1 MSNHEKG
8 FENIN
13 DVSIQEVKVFGQ
25 GGLFLDIA
33 SSVLDLDIFEH
44 IEKPYL
50 TAVMGYADFGG
61 VNDFLSIKGG
71 ERVEINLCSTHEDH
85 EDIKKIFYIDK
96 IISSQKIKENEE
108 FYIAHM
114 IEDIGFLSKTE
125 NINRSYSGSGS
136 DIIEKVADEFFDR
149 DLDVLSATGEDQQN
163 LKLII
168 PNMNPIETISWIK
181 NRLNTVQGFPFYLYS
196 TLVNPYGCGPGKKLR
211 PVLELADL
219 NFLLTQAP
227 MNPEQA
233 FFYTESTA
241 TLTESQKMSIQQRRT
256 ILSYETQKTAD
267 VFGLLE
273 KGLVG
278 SEYNY
283 LDVTKY
289 KQNEFVFDIE
299 EDVNDKFRYTDVIKE
314 SSNVDVLKYDW
325 SASKNPKTKKITQI
339 GGTSSYED
347 LISISESTD
356 VARYKNKVT
365 SMSMANLLVKD
376 PININVNGYDFL
388 DGKMNTSI
396 GRKIR
401 ILFVKN
407 RSDHDKTDDNNRLFD
422 TSKSGDFLIY
432 GCKHAIRQEGYT
444 ISMTLVKVSNDEDLE
459 VPPETVA

>member
-1 MSNHEKG
+1 MAHHEKG

-13 DVSIQEVKVFGQ
+13 DVSIQEVKVFLQSGQ
-25 GGLFLDIA
+25 FIDIA

-71 ERVEINLCSTHEDH
+71 ERVEITISSTHEDH
-85 EDIKKIFYIDK
+85 KDIKKIFYIDK
-96 IISSQKIKENEE
+96 IISSQKLKENEE

-114 IEDIGFLSKTE
+114 IEDLGFLSKIK
-125 NINRSYSGSGS
+125 NINRSYSGLGS
-136 DIIEKVADEFFDR
+136 DIIEKIADEFLDR
-149 DLDVLSATGEDQQN
+149 DLDVLSTGEDQQN
-163 LKLII
+163 MKLII
-168 PNMNPIETISWIK
+168 PNMNPIESVSWVK
-181 NRLNTVQGFPFYLYS
+181 NRLNTVEGYPFYLYS
-196 TLVNPYGCGPGKKLR
+196 PLVNPYGCGTDKKNR
-211 PVLELADL
+211 QVLELTDL
-219 NFLLTQAP
+219 NILLSQAP

-241 TLTESQKMSIQQRRT
+241 TLTESKNMSIMQRRT

-273 KGLVG
+273 KGLIG

-289 KQNEFVFDIE
+289 EQNEFEFDIE
-299 EDVNDKFRYTDVIKE
+299 DDVNAKFQSTGIIKE
-314 SSNVDVLKYDW
+314 SSNVDTLKYDW
-325 SASKNPKTKKITQI
+325 AAAKIPNTKKITQV
-339 GGTSSYED
+339 GGTSSYEN
-347 LISISESTD
+347 LMSISESTD

-388 DGKMNTSI
+388 DGSMNTSI

-444 ISMTLVKVSNDEDLE
+444 ISMTAVKVSNDEDLE
-459 VPPETVA
+459 VPPESSA

>member
-1 MSNHEKG
+1 MTNHEKG

-13 DVSIQEVKVFGQ
+13 DVFIKEVKVFLQSGQ
-25 GGLFLDIA
+25 FIDIA
-33 SSVLDLDIFEH
+33 TSVLDLDIFEH

-61 VNDFLSIKGG
+61 VNDYLSIRGG
-71 ERVEINLCSTHEDH
+71 ERVEITICSTHEDH

-96 IISSQKIKENEE
+96 MISSQKIKENEE

-136 DIIEKVADEFFDR
+136 DIIEKIASEFLDR
-149 DLDVLSATGEDQQN
+149 DLDVLSTSEDQRN
-163 LKLII
+163 MKLIV
-168 PNMNPIETISWIK
+168 PNMNPIESVSWIK
-181 NRLNTVQGFPFYLYS
+181 NRLNTGDGYPFYLYS
-196 TLVNPYGCGPGKKLR
+196 PLVNPYGCGPGKKSR
-211 PVLELADL
+211 QVLELTDL

-289 KQNEFVFDIE
+289 KQNEFEFDIE
-299 EDVNDKFRYTDVIKE
+299 DDVNAKFRLTGAIKE

-325 SASKNPKTKKITQI
+325 AASKTPNTKKITQM
-339 GGTSSYED
+339 GGTNSYEN
-347 LISISESTD
+347 LQSLSESPD
-356 VARYKNKVT
+356 IARYKNKVT

-388 DGKMNTSI
+388 DGQMNTSI

-444 ISMTLVKVSNDEDLE
+444 ISMTAVKVSNDEDLE
-459 VPPETVA
+459 VPPETTA